1 MGIDVNDFGTGEFTQ
16 PRDMKVRKDSEV
28 ITQSRDTK
36 VSKDR
41 MLKHELKELLEGC
54 ELEVEAVLGKIV
66 LANLD
71 CKKSCEI
78 VVSKK
83 YIDKTSKQLQ
93 KYGFTTQIKGVLGNR
108 LIVTWKDED
117 VIKKYEY
124 EFGLDK
130 EQLERLYDRVKNLLK
145 ESAKNHKRKVIYEI
159 PPHNRGLYCWEDYQ
173 TKYVES
179 QLKNCFYKDGVIANV
194 SINYDEFA
202 FAVIKIKW

>member
-1 MGIDVNDFGTGEFTQ
+1 MS
-16 PRDMKVRKDSEV
+16 KDDYKTDGDV
-28 ITQSRDTK
+28 ITQSRDNK
-36 VSKDR
+36 ESRDR
-41 MLKHELKELLEGC
+41 ILKHELNELLEGC
-54 ELEVEAVLGKIV
+54 NVEVEYVLSKIV

-71 CKKSCEI
+71 CKNSCE
-78 VVSKK
+78 VVVGKK
-83 YIDKTSKQLQ
+83 YIEKTSKQLQ
-93 KYGFTTQIKGVLGNR
+93 KHGFTTQIKGVLGNR